1 MAIQTLSDLK
11 TALAITGTGD
21 DALLT
26 QLQTAA
32 DSFVGEFCGRSFEG
46 GTFTEDHPGGT
57 RVLFLRN
64 FPVVTV
70 GSVKVDLLRQFG
82 TGTVRDA
89 STFTVHPE
97 RGVVESLSGPFV
109 VTHPGWPPQ
118 RNEFPNT
125 VRVVYTTAT
134 NAMPGVITQAY
145 GELIGHWYR
154 QAKTHVATGQLNV
167 VTQVNGTTST
177 TYPWGQSTGMKVPA
191 SVLALLNTVRVPRL

>member
-11 TALAITGTGD
+11 TVLAITGTDD

-32 DSFVGEFCGRSFEG
+32 DSFVEEFCGRSFNG

-64 FPVVTV
+64 FPIATV
-70 GSVKVDLLRQFG
+70 ESVKVDLLRQFG
-82 TGTVRDA
+82 TGTVRGVG
-89 STFTVHPE
+89 TYTVHPD
-97 RGVVESLSGPFV
+97 RGVIESLSGPFV
-109 VTHPGWPPQ
+109 VTHPGWPPH

-134 NAMPGVITQAY
+134 NAMPGVVTQAY
-145 GELIGHWYR
+145 CELVGHWFR

-167 VTQVNGTTST
+167 IMQTNGTTST

-191 SVLALLNTVRVPRL
+191 NVLVLLNTMRVPRL